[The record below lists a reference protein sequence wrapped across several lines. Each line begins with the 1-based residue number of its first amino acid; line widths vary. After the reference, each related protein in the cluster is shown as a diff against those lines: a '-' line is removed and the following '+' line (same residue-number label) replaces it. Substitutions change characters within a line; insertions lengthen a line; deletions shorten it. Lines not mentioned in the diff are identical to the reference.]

1 MQFFKVFGPNGKLCE
16 RMDHT
21 VRNRRP
27 AVGPV
32 RQSRDSRE
40 TCEAPCARLAKQPR
54 DTCETSRNIRE
65 TSAKQPRI
73 RARNPPRVDLFFLR
87 LIICVFS
94 TGKTKIVINFRK
106 STNYSADT
114 CTWVH
119 N

>member
-73 RARNPPRVDLFFLR
+73 RAGTPPRVDLHTARF
-87 LIICVFS
+87 
-94 TGKTKIVINFRK
+94 
-106 STNYSADT
+106 
-114 CTWVH
+114 
-119 N
+119 